1 MARSIVSEQQVELPV
16 KRNVLVIEDDAF
28 IRELIALSLRD
39 AGHRV
44 IDLAEPALR
53 RLPRAADI
61 QVIVVDLNA
70 PRAAAH
76 GIVADLRAR
85 FPRADTIAISGYFP
99 ARTPAQG
106 PLAATLGVQR
116 TLAKPF
122 RCETLV
128 ALVDELAQRPAAAQT
143 DAPSVQP
150 TARLSL
156 STGASNT

>member
-1 MARSIVSEQQVELPV
+1 MELPV
-16 KRNVLVIEDDAF
+16 KRNVLVIEDDTF
-28 IRELIALSLRD
+28 IRELISLSLRD

-44 IDLAEPALR
+44 IDIAEQALR

-61 QVIVVDLNA
+61 EVIVVNLNA

-85 FPRADTIAISGYFP
+85 FPCADIIAISGYFP

-122 RCETLV
+122 KCDALV
-128 ALVDELAQRPAAAQT
+128 ALVGDLAQRHAT
-143 DAPSVQP
+143 CTVQ
-150 TARLSL
+150 AR
-156 STGASNT
+156 